1 MGKLKFLAGRILGMN
16 YKQLFDTVKACHE
29 KSGKNSVGLFFDV
42 IHCGLK
48 YQAGYIDYM
57 NAAMYNMNKAQRED
71 VITRGVNNQYVV
83 KYNDFDYVHFF
94 QDKAEFNKK
103 FEKYLKRDW
112 VLIKNEN
119 QRDLFEKFIEGKED
133 FIIKPIDGTH
143 GDGVKKLPA
152 TMESFDQ
159 SKDVIPYLAEER
171 IIQVEEMAALNPT
184 SVNTIR
190 AITFVKDGKVTLI
203 AAYLRMGRDGVVD
216 NFCNGGML
224 TPIDIETG
232 VISCPAV
239 DGENNAYSQHPITH
253 KSIVGFKIPQFDEI
267 RKMVLDAATFVPEVR
282 YVGWDVAVSVKGPCL
297 IEGNEYPG
305 HVFYNF
311 PEHHPDGMGSRHV
324 FEKVMNE

>member
-1 MGKLKFLAGRILGMN
+1 MSKIKFLVGRILGMN
-16 YKQLFDTVKACHE
+16 YRQLFDTVKKCHK
-29 KSGKNSVGLFFDV
+29 KSGKNSIWLFFDIV
-42 IHCGLK
+42 YCGLK

-57 NAAMYNMNKAQRED
+57 NAAMYNMSKAQKED

-83 KYNDFDYVHFF
+83 KYNDFDYIHYF
-94 QDKAEFNKK
+94 QDKAQFNKK

-112 VLIKNEN
+112 VLIEREN
-119 QRDLFEKFIEGKED
+119 QRDEFEKFIADKAD

-152 TMESFDQ
+152 VMESFDE
-159 SKDVIPYLAEER
+159 SKAVIPYLAEER
-171 IIQVEEMAALNPT
+171 IIQVKEMSELNPT

-190 AITFVKDGKVTLI
+190 AITFVKDGEVTLI

-224 TPIDIETG
+224 TPIDVETG

-239 DGENNAYSQHPITH
+239 DGENNAYSAHPITG
-253 KSIVGFKIPQFDEI
+253 KSIVGFKVPQFDEV

-282 YVGWDVAVSVKGPCL
+282 YVGWDVAISEKGPCL

-311 PEHHPDGMGSRHV
+311 PEHHPDGTGSRHV
-324 FEKVMNE
+324 FEKIMN